1 MNAKFIILFALIFT
15 FPKLSLSEKRGF
27 NKYDT
32 FKLENGKLRF
42 VVPEKL
48 FKHSKQHRIEIEPA
62 WFETTR
68 SGRVTAI
75 KAKPGKPLAL
85 NFEDKEHDSVV
96 FSIETKNLMGI
107 KKEYDVIVDYSNFI
121 RVFYPETQA
130 NVAPLKPLVVPYSKV
145 NTEYRHKT
153 EELYKIATFSPYNA
167 SGKKESQG
175 YSFKE
180 VLELRTGQ
188 AYLANYTDQT
198 RLVYDFVLKGVFK
211 DQNQTDKVEIVE
223 YISKSQTKITT
234 FDPKSILKLQTP
246 PFFISE
252 FLGWYYI
259 NNQGQ
264 IVEVAAGQEIDVPAL
279 RGSEFRLIARYKH
292 SIDNDKLGN
301 QLNKQGLVG
310 ISYFDGAESVL
321 FYTVKKGEPL
331 LDYRRPKS
339 GYRLVGWFKDP
350 ALTDKVDFNTERA
363 DKNIT
368 LYAKYERDN
377 SQPLPGPNPAT
388 KYTVKFVT
396 RPDAQQIS
404 DIYVLK
410 NGKIDK
416 NYLNPNLVSYI
427 DKNGDFYRLA
437 GWKVIDPIT
446 GELSADLFDFDTPIT
461 KDITLQAVF
470 KKSTGPNPFPNNLV
484 SVNFYDKNGNIV
496 DTLTYNIGEKITQT
510 FSNSV
515 LGLGEKDE
523 FLGWANLPNGEVITD
538 LKANLANRSLYP
550 VYRLKSPQ
558 TKYEIKR
565 HLEKVDG
572 NGFDVSSEI
581 VQGVEPNK
589 EVQLSADKLVAPRGF
604 ELDSNS
610 ITKKTILANGTT
622 VFNLY
627 FKRKTYKST
636 FDYNGGTQDGKTKK
650 EVDYKFG
657 QTIKD
662 IDKPVKSDPQGLK
675 TYTFTGWLNQE
686 TNELMDFSKENI
698 VEKNLNLV
706 AKWEETANTKK
717 VYLNLVYEGLA
728 SSTDSE
734 NEVELPTQKKIGTT
748 VSANDQ
754 DIKDIITAFL
764 SSHPHPH
771 YETEF
776 DVVKSISSLIV
787 ENNTNKQTLK
797 LYFKAKRYTV
807 NFNLTESGL
816 NQNTI
821 APILK
826 QTITLKYTNKLSQE
840 IYDKLLAVK
849 KLSTANN
856 DFEFEKLIVEETGVQ
871 FNQNHDYNTNITIK
885 PVFKAKDVFASV
897 TPRVQSTDFDKTDT
911 PAWPVQ
917 NAKVGE
923 IFNFTPTTNIK
934 YGYKL
939 LGWTDV
945 EGGSVK
951 DIFVTRQ
958 TKEVFAVL
966 DVERADYQIVHYL
979 EIKGGNESLNNK
991 FDEIIENKTNQL
1003 VKDKAIYTPYE
1014 GPDKDLYYIDFSKPS
1029 KLVADLVPGS
1039 NTNKVFRYYRLRLA
1053 RVDFEGDAGIE
1064 RITPSFHQ
1072 RLTRKVS
1079 LPEYK
1084 VKDGYKFLGW
1094 SLERF
1099 GGEIQTEFNF
1109 VVKEL
1114 LNVIYAKTE
1123 LLKSEITYTIRKER
1137 TDGTFE
1143 ETTVKKTGQVG
1154 STHNVEYTNFD
1165 SSIYDIQKDP
1175 TSLLVSPDVR
1185 QNKVTITLKRKI
1197 FKIAF
1202 RMFGSTANYPERN
1215 LKHGEKIG
1223 EISETQF
1230 HGTDKGIVK
1239 TKLDSVEKSKNEI
1252 ENHLVTKEH
1261 VVDIH
1266 IGTTKRIFKYP
1277 QTKVDNLKDPEFI
1290 EKQEDIIPFISEGTV
1305 IVLKSHVNTTAIT
1318 KAINTKNTTEIIIC
1332 LKKLS
1337 L

>member
-1 MNAKFIILFALIFT
+1 MTHKKRNLSIVVSAILLLLFTLIIILFALIFT

-27 NKYDT
+27 NKHDT
-32 FKLENGKLRF
+32 FKLEKGKLRF

-48 FKHSKQHRIEIEPA
+48 FERSKQHRIEIEPA

-85 NFEDKEHDSVV
+85 NFEDKEHDSAV
-96 FSIETKNLMGI
+96 FSIETKNLVGI

-153 EELYKIATFSPYNA
+153 EELYKIPTFSSYNA
-167 SGKKESQG
+167 SGQKESQN

-211 DQNQTDKVEIVE
+211 DQNQADKTEVVE

-259 NNQGQ
+259 NSQGQ

-331 LDYRRPKS
+331 LDYRRTKS

-388 KYTVKFVT
+388 KYTVKFIT

-427 DKNGDFYRLA
+427 DKNGDYYRLA
-437 GWKVIDPIT
+437 GWKLVDPIT

-496 DTLTYNIGEKITQT
+496 DTLTYNIGEKITQN

-523 FLGWANLPNGEVITD
+523 FLGWTNLPNGEVISD
-538 LKANLANRSLYP
+538 LKANLANRNLYP
-550 VYRLKSPQ
+550 VYRLKTPQ

-572 NGFDVSSEI
+572 NGFEVSSET

-589 EVQLSADKLVAPRGF
+589 EVQLSTDKLTAPLGF
-604 ELDSNS
+604 ELDANS

-627 FKRKTYKST
+627 FKRKTYKAN
-636 FDYNGGTQDGKTKK
+636 FGYNGGVLNGETKK
-650 EVDYKFG
+650 EVQYKFG
-657 QTIKD
+657 QTLAD
-662 IDKPVKSDPQGLK
+662 INHPTKTDPSGNK
-675 TYTFTGWLNQE
+675 TYTFLGWLNPV
-686 TNELMDFSKENI
+686 TNQLVDFAQNNL
-698 VEKNLNLV
+698 VEENLNLV
-706 AKWEETANTKK
+706 AKWQEINNFKK
-717 VYLNLVYEGLA
+717 VYLNLVYEGLT
-728 SSTDSE
+728 SNQETLHE
-734 NEVELPTQKKIGTT
+734 LELPTQRKIGTSVT
-748 VSANDQ
+748 ANDQ
-754 DIKDIITAFL
+754 EIKDIISAFL
-764 SSHPHPH
+764 SDQPHPNH
-771 YETEF
+771 EINFYHA
-776 DVVKSISSLIV
+776 KSIHRLTV
-787 ENNTNKQTLK
+787 ENNADKQIIK
-797 LYFKAKRYTV
+797 LYYKAKTYRVT
-807 NFNLTESGL
+807 FNLTEFGL
-816 NQNTI
+816 DQSTI
-821 APILK
+821 DPIFRQSLN
-826 QTITLKYTNKLSQE
+826 LKYTNKISADILA
-840 IYDKLLAVK
+840 KLRAVK
-849 KLSTANN
+849 KTNTSVTH
-856 DFEFEKLIVEETGVQ
+856 DYVIEKLLVEEKNTE
-871 FNQNHDYNTNITIK
+871 FDPNIAYNSNITLK
-885 PVFKAKDVFASV
+885 PVFKSV
-897 TPRVQSTDFDKTDT
+897 KTTANIAYNIRVQ
-911 PAWPVQ
+911 
-917 NAKVGE
+917 
-923 IFNFTPTTNIK
+923 
-934 YGYKL
+934 
-939 LGWTDV
+939 
-945 EGGSVK
+945 
-951 DIFVTRQ
+951 
-958 TKEVFAVL
+958 
-966 DVERADYQIVHYL
+966 
-979 EIKGGNESLNNK
+979 
-991 FDEIIENKTNQL
+991 
-1003 VKDKAIYTPYE
+1003 
-1014 GPDKDLYYIDFSKPS
+1014 
-1029 KLVADLVPGS
+1029 
-1039 NTNKVFRYYRLRLA
+1039 
-1053 RVDFEGDAGIE
+1053 RVDGSYIE
-1064 RITPSFHQ
+1064 YPE
-1072 RLTRKVS
+1072 TRSGK
-1079 LPEYK
+1079 
-1084 VKDGYKFLGW
+1084 
-1094 SLERF
+1094 
-1099 GGEIQTEFNF
+1099 I
-1109 VVKEL
+1109 
-1114 LNVIYAKTE
+1114 
-1123 LLKSEITYTIRKER
+1123 
-1137 TDGTFE
+1137 
-1143 ETTVKKTGQVG
+1143 G
-1154 STHNVEYTNFD
+1154 STHTVSYPNR
-1165 SSIYDIQKDP
+1165 SSIVFQDP
-1175 TSLLVSPDVR
+1175 VYSVNSLTVNADET
-1185 QNKVTITLKRKI
+1185 QNKVTITLNRKTYTVTYQVDGHASTI
-1197 FKIAF
+1197 PNKTFRHGEKHGEIDESQFEADGLGILKLEVDNIQKTKDEIKIL
-1202 RMFGSTANYPERN
+1202 YVERN
-1215 LKHGEKIG
+1215 LMIKVYVGEP
-1223 EISETQF
+1223 TR
-1230 HGTDKGIVK
+1230 
-1239 TKLDSVEKSKNEI
+1239 
-1252 ENHLVTKEH
+1252 LV
-1261 VVDIH
+1261 
-1266 IGTTKRIFKYP
+1266 GKYP
-1277 QTKVDNLKDPEFI
+1277 QTKIDNPEGIQFERDDVRELKFNSKAVNHTINFTRKYYKDSSGNRYEMFNGHYYKIEDVEFVKI
-1290 EKQEDIIPFISEGTV
+1290 PKQ
-1305 IVLKSHVNTTAIT
+1305 NTGSP
-1318 KAINTKNTTEIIIC
+1318 KE
-1332 LKKLS
+1332 
-1337 L
+1337 